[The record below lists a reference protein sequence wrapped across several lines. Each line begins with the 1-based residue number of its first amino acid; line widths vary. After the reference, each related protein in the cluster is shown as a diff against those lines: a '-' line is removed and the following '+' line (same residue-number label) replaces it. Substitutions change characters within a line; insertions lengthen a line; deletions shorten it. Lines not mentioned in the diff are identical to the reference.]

1 VSRDDH
7 GQPTMQVFGRG
18 ATAGGHELTVKEY
31 AARQRVTERTVWT
44 WVRKQAVQVRRTP
57 GGGVRILD
65 RGAAL

>member
-1 VSRDDH
+1 
-7 GQPTMQVFGRG
+7 
-18 ATAGGHELTVKEY
+18 
-31 AARQRVTERTVWT
+31 VWT